1 MLVLNDMAWLSE
13 NQRDLSRGLALD
25 DIENWFSRESLH
37 PYLVIGMAVLTEM
50 GFPAILERL
59 NA

>member
-25 DIENWFSRESLH
+25 DIEYWFSRESPNLH
-37 PYLVIGMAVLTEM
+37 LVNGMTGLTEIDI
-50 GFPAILERL
+50 PAILERL
-59 NA
+59 TA